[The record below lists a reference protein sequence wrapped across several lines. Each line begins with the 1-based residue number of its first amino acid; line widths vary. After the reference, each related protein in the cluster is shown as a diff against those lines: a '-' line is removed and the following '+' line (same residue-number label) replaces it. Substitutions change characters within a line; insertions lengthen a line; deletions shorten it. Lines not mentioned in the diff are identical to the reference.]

1 MVSDHKAF
9 AKEVDARAANLFK
22 AAPDAMRAFRG
33 LMESAGKDGALD
45 SKTKELMALAVGIA
59 VHCEGCINYH
69 TREAIRKGASR
80 EEVAETAAVAI
91 EMGGGP
97 AAMRKSLILN
107 KLRRFLRHA
116 YCGLSSIFF
125 TF

>member
-1 MVSDHKAF
+1 MISDHKEF

-22 AAPDAMRAFRG
+22 ATPDTMRAFRG

-45 SKTKELMALAVGIA
+45 AKTKELMALAIGIV

-69 TREAIRKGASR
+69 TREALKKGAKR
-80 EEVAETAAVAI
+80 EEIAETASVAI

-97 AAMRKSLILN
+97 AAVYGAQALDA
-107 KLRRFLRHA
+107 FDQ
-116 YCGLSSIFF
+116 LSG
-125 TF
+125 